1 MQAAQDLCLPARE
14 TAYRVTDAGSGTFVR
29 EEAYGGNTGSGD
41 GSCKKEEACTV
52 GDSGR
57 FEE

>member
-1 MQAAQDLCLPARE
+1 MQN
-14 TAYRVTDAGSGTFVR
+14 GSVCKS
-29 EEAYGGNTGSGD
+29 GNTGSGD
-41 GSCKKEEACTV
+41 GSCKKEEAGAV